1 MKDNSELCSALITA
15 RLAKSFTQKDAAK
28 IAGVSVKT
36 IRSMEH
42 GTRNTQIETVV
53 ILWKAYE
60 LHSGD
65 ESIMQTDSGKICDM
79 LRCGRKAKG
88 YTVEDAAEIAEVSVE
103 TIRNME
109 HKRNHIRTETL
120 MILWDAYG
128 LKRDGIMNYYV
139 RTQTTD
145 EIIKQIDKKYAQ
157 KRELKEIM

>member
-42 GTRNTQIETVV
+42 GTRNTRIGTVI
-53 ILWKAYE
+53 ILWNAYE
-60 LHSGD
+60 LHSDD
-65 ESIMQTDSGKICDM
+65 ESIMRTDINKLSDVLI
-79 LRCGRKAKG
+79 CGRKSKG
-88 YTVEDAAEIAEVSVE
+88 YTLEDAAEIAEVSVE

-109 HKRNHIRTETL
+109 HKRNNIRVGTL

-139 RTQTTD
+139 RKPTTD
-145 EIIKQIDKKYAQ
+145 EIIKQVDKKYAR
-157 KRELKEIM
+157 KRELKGVI